1 MVMTGK
7 TIRWQDGWSSS
18 TAAAPVVGRAS
29 LCFLQDHVLGETTR
43 RRRVIVR
50 EGNFSCESFL
60 LRDGHRSTRVR
71 HPYSETKSTRSNR
84 SFLGETSRRWGA
96 LVRGRNFSCESFLLG
111 DGHKSTRSEAPLLVR
126 GGNFSKHSQ
135 RNKSEVEGSR
145 VSGSPRRKRWK
156 VLVRIGAFSE
166 KQVGGGRK
174 SCGRIYPEKL
184 FGDGKNNSSKWSSR
198 LRTSPF

>member
-1 MVMTGK
+1 MGGAVPRQRP
-7 TIRWQDGWSSS
+7 RWSGGLLFVFYRTMYSEKLLED
-18 TAAAPVVGRAS
+18 
-29 LCFLQDHVLGETTR
+29 
-43 RRRVIVR
+43 
-50 EGNFSCESFL
+50 GNFSCESFL

-71 HPYSETKSTRSNR
+71 HPYSETKSSRSNR
-84 SFLGETSRRWGA
+84 SFLRETSRRWGA

-111 DGHKSTRSEAPLLVR
+111 DGHKCTRSEAPLLVR
-126 GGNFSKHSQ
+126 GGNFSKPSQ
-135 RNKSEVEGSR
+135 RNKSEAEGSH

-166 KQVGGGRK
+166 KQIGGGRK
-174 SCGRIYPEKL
+174 SCRRIYPEKL